1 VTCGPSLGAVPG
13 PRTAQL
19 AAAVL
24 LSALAWVGWLAW
36 DQEYQLDPVTGVASG
51 PYETWQ
57 VAGCVLTLLVA
68 AVLAGLARRPVSAA
82 VWVTVPFT
90 LCWTISAAQ
99 DDETGLFAAG
109 ALFLAVGLF
118 LGSWVVAAATRRVA
132 G

>member
-1 VTCGPSLGAVPG
+1 MPG
-13 PRTAQL
+13 RKTALL

-36 DQEYQLDPVTGVASG
+36 DQEYQVDPVTGIASG

-68 AVLAGLARRPVSAA
+68 AVLAGLARRPVGAA
-82 VWVTVPFT
+82 VCVTVPFT
-90 LCWTISAAQ
+90 VCWTISAAQ

-109 ALFLAVGLF
+109 ALFLAVGLL
-118 LGSWVVAAATRRVA
+118 LGSWAVAAVTRRMA